1 MEEQASYIDE
11 VKELEGVATD
21 EAAPESDVSEQ
32 TAETPVEET
41 PDYKVGDKEFN
52 SVEDLIEYAS
62 NTDKSYKNLQELNG
76 RQTNELGDL
85 RKSLEEIRENTAPKA
100 AETEL
105 PEYDPYDLNTVLPHI
120 SKQIEEKFATERK
133 VQDREITEKRMKDA
147 QQDMIDGFIKKHSDM
162 NNEELTAV
170 AKFGDERG
178 IALIDDAYTLMTI
191 EQEKS
196 KAKTEGVKQV
206 TDKLTQADG
215 VPTTLS
221 NATGGNKTAIDFDAI
236 SQDDW
241 NKLPDDVRAKA
252 LEQTAA
258 G

>member
-11 VKELEGVATD
+11 AKELEGVATD
-21 EAAPESDVSEQ
+21 EATPESDVSEQ

-41 PDYKVGDKEFN
+41 QAFKVGDKEFN

-85 RKSLEEIRENTAPKA
+85 RKSLEEIRENTAPKV
-100 AETEL
+100 AETAL

-133 VQDREITEKRMKDA
+133 IQDREITEKRMKDA
-147 QQDMIDGFIKKHSDM
+147 QQDMIDCFIKTHPDM

-170 AKFGDERG
+170 AKFGVERG

-241 NKLPDDVRAKA
+241 NKLPDDVRVKA